1 MKRLLAAIGKYSIV
15 PLCIC
20 LFGLFI
26 YPTMY
31 KYDKLDQKY
40 PVKINRITGET
51 QVLTGRG
58 WQSAEDYNRAAEE
71 MSAYKD
77 EILNKINAQNEDIKN
92 KVVEEIR
99 SEIDEI
105 KSEVTSTQLDSG
117 DLYDTFRE
125 VRERNQDVDDTLS
138 VEGFSKGDTPEK
150 VKEIMGTP
158 DSIYE
163 VGPFETWGYGASTIK
178 FKEGKV
184 TGWDNLD
191 GNLIID

>member
-1 MKRLLAAIGKYSIV
+1 
-15 PLCIC
+15 
-20 LFGLFI
+20 
-26 YPTMY
+26 MY

-58 WQSAEDYNRAAEE
+58 WQSAEDYNRDAEE

-77 EILNKINAQNEDIKN
+77 DILNKINAQNEDIKN

-125 VRERNQDVDDTLS
+125 VRERNQDVDDTLPI
-138 VEGFSKGDTPEK
+138 EGFTKGDTTEK

-158 DSIYE
+158 DYISEIDPY
-163 VGPFETWGYGASTIK
+163 ETWGYGLSTIK
-178 FKEGKV
+178 FYNGKV
-184 TGWDNLD
+184 SGWHNID
-191 GNLIID
+191 GNLIVE